1 MKKMKTF
8 KAYEYKVFKLYEE
21 VNQFVEDNR
30 IKDFEIIT
38 DTMKIYGGSVLMIHI
53 IYYDIRGGLNI

>member
-38 DTMKIYGGSVLMIHI
+38 DTMKIYGGLF
-53 IYYDIRGGLNI
+53 L